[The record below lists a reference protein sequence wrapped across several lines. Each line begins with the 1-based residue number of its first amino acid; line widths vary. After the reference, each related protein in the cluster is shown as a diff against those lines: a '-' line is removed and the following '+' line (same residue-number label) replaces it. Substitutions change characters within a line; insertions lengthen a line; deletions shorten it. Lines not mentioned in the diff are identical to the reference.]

1 MKEFQCGSPECS
13 TQFTATDR
21 EELLR
26 EIAEHVK
33 KKHKVATPTETLVSY
48 LEATAVRDT

>member
-13 TQFTATDR
+13 TQFTAADR

-33 KKHKVATPTETLVSY
+33 TKHNVKAPSESLLSY
-48 LEATAVRDT
+48 LEATAVRDK